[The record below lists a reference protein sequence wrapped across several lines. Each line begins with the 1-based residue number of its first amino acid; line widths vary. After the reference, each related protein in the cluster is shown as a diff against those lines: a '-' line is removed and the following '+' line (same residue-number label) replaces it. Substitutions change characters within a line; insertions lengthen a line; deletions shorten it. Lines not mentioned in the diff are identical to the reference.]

1 MRLGWVGAFVA
12 AAAMTA
18 ATAAIGQSSNMTLP
32 PSVVAGSAFSIATSG
47 SGKAVLYI
55 VGPGQAVR
63 RDVEMGQPVS
73 FAAGVLYNAGHYLVI
88 LAKDSTTDTEA
99 LDVVPA
105 PNPETLGFLAQPSRL
120 PVGVHNGIS
129 GAVYVFDAY
138 HNLMTTPMTA
148 SLELSNSSGTV
159 QSRSIPTLNGLAW
172 AEIDSASKE
181 GTVKFVA
188 RVGGIS
194 STRIIDQ
201 VPGDPCAITIS
212 AQPENGKLLVQTA
225 PVHDC
230 SGNAIPDGTIVTFT
244 ETYNDMQ
251 STVDV
256 PLKQGVA
263 RVTMPAYKGSKIS
276 AASGVVAGNEI
287 IWDGG
292 R

>member
-1 MRLGWVGAFVA
+1 VRPGRVFAFVTTVA
-12 AAAMTA
+12 LTT
-18 ATAAIGQSSNMTLP
+18 ATAAAGQSSDMTLP
-32 PSVVAGSAFSIATSG
+32 PSVAAGSAFSIATSG
-47 SGKAVLYI
+47 SGKAVLYV

-63 RDVEMGQPVS
+63 HDVVMGQPVS

-88 LAKDSTTDTEA
+88 LAKDSSTDTEA

-105 PNPETLGFLAQPSRL
+105 PRPETLGFLAQPSRL

-138 HNLMTTPMTA
+138 HNLITTPMTA
-148 SLELSNSSGTV
+148 SLELSNSSGTM
-159 QSRSIPTLNGLAW
+159 QSRSVPTQNGLAW
-172 AEIDSASKE
+172 AEMDSASKE
-181 GTVKFVA
+181 GAVKFVA
-188 RVGGIS
+188 RIGGIS

-244 ETYNDMQ
+244 ESYNDLQ

-287 IWDGG
+287 IWGGG

>member
-1 MRLGWVGAFVA
+1 MSPRRTGVFVTA
-12 AAAMTA
+12 VALMASTA
-18 ATAAIGQSSNMTLP
+18 AVAQSSNMSLP
-32 PSVVAGSAFSIATSG
+32 PSVVAGSAFSIATTG

-63 RDVEMGQPVS
+63 HDVEMGQPVS
-73 FAAGVLYNAGHYLVI
+73 ISAGVLYNAGHYLVI
-88 LAKDSTTDTEA
+88 LANDSTTNTEP

-138 HNLMTTPMTA
+138 HNLITTSITA

-159 QSRSIPTLNGLAW
+159 QSRSLPTLNGLAW
-172 AEIDSASKE
+172 AEMDSASKE
-181 GTVKFVA
+181 STVKFVA
-188 RVGGIS
+188 RVDGIS

-212 AQPENGKLLVQTA
+212 AQPQNGKLLVQTA

-244 ETYNDMQ
+244 ETHNDMQ

-256 PLKQGVA
+256 PLKQGFASVI
-263 RVTMPAYKGSKIS
+263 MPAYKGAKIS

-287 IWDGG
+287 IWGGG

>member
-1 MRLGWVGAFVA
+1 MKPGRVGEFITTVA
-12 AAAMTA
+12 LAA
-18 ATAAIGQSSNMTLP
+18 ATAAVGQSSDMTLP

-73 FAAGVLYNAGHYLVI
+73 FAAGDLYNAGHYLVI
-88 LAKDSTTDTEA
+88 LAKDSTTDTKA

-105 PNPETLGFLAQPSRL
+105 PRPETLGFLAQPSRL
-120 PVGVHNGIS
+120 SVGVHNGIS

-138 HNLMTTPMTA
+138 HNLITTPMTA
-148 SLELSNSSGTV
+148 SLELSNSTGTV
-159 QSRSIPTLNGLAW
+159 QSRSVPTLNGLAW
-172 AEIDSASKE
+172 AEMDSASKE

-212 AQPENGKLLVQTA
+212 AQPDNGKLLVQTA

-244 ETYNDMQ
+244 ETYEDKQ

-287 IWDGG
+287 LWDGG